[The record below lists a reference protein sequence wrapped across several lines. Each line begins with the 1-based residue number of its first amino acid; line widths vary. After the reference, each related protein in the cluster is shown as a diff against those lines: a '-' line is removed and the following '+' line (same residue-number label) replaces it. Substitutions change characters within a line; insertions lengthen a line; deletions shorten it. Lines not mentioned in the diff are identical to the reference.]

1 MVGASRGFLA
11 ALVTAA
17 ALAILFPRPAHA
29 DFELQDSAGRRIL
42 LKDDGTWRYVDAQ
55 APASAEVAS
64 AAASGPARDEPQAE
78 LRIAKRRD
86 VPGGCAFELRLF
98 NRLPV
103 EIGTLVPDFRV
114 FRSSDVVYAERN
126 VGFGGLKPGDEQ
138 LRELRFEGLKCAEI
152 TKVQVAGGDRCEIG
166 ELNKFT
172 DGKGLCLARI
182 RVVPSELVA
191 FEK

>member
-1 MVGASRGFLA
+1 MVGAKKALA
-11 ALVTAA
+11 AVVAA
-17 ALAILFPRPAHA
+17 GALAVLLARPAHA
-29 DFELQDSAGRRIL
+29 DFELQDSAGRRIE

-55 APASAEVAS
+55 PPSSAEAAS
-64 AAASGPARDEPQAE
+64 AAASGPAKDEPQAD

-98 NRLPV
+98 NHLRV
-103 EIGTLVPDFRV
+103 EIGTLVPDFRI

-126 VGFGGLKPGDEQ
+126 VGFGRLKPGDEQ
-138 LRELRFEGLKCAEI
+138 LRELRFQGLKCDEI

-172 DGKGLCLARI
+172 DGKGLCLDRI
-182 RVVPSELVA
+182 RVVPSELVS